1 MTFPTVDV
9 TVNLALITGEPCAG
23 VTVRAKLDKNDS
35 YSGGIVIAEEI
46 SATTDDDG
54 VAVLTLF
61 PNHPTTGV
69 GTTGST
75 YKFTAAIA
83 GAKSFKATAQI
94 PNSDCNLQDVM
105 DLDTVP
111 SLSAAQQAE
120 ANAQSYAAQA
130 GAVLTDASFVAVAA
144 ATGAITTVAGIAADV
159 TTVSGIHANVT
170 TVAGDHTPINTVAG
184 DHAALIIV
192 ASDHAALNTVA
203 GIAANVSTVAGI
215 SAAVSAVAADAANIN
230 AVAGD
235 LTNIN
240 TVSTNVANV
249 NTAATNMDAII
260 AAPQAASDAAAQAAL
275 LPKCASATRD
285 PTTTDDINS
294 GYDVDSLWYR
304 SDLKRIYICIDA
316 TASAAVW
323 VALGRG
329 HPGYRTGRY
338 YSTFPGGLSSTA
350 APTLNT
356 AYFYSFSLQERIQI
370 KKMSIKPSS
379 AGTTSSWK
387 VGIWKNSGG
396 VPTGTPVLGS
406 DTSATTTATT
416 LSEIDVTDTYL
427 DPGEYFIGQVHGGTG
442 SPVAP
447 QVVGISN
454 LDMQQEFMVGRS
466 AISAN
471 TPCNGL
477 SVAKTFS
484 DNFSTYDVSA
494 ASFSDVVSA
503 QIAIVRI
510 LL

>member
-1 MTFPTVDV
+1 MPGTFV
-9 TVNLALITGEPCAG
+9 TGMPGEEA
-23 VTVRAKLDKNDS
+23 VAKLDQLWD
-35 YSGGIVIAEEI
+35 A
-46 SATTDDDG
+46 
-54 VAVLTLF
+54 
-61 PNHPTTGV
+61 
-69 GTTGST
+69 
-75 YKFTAAIA
+75 
-83 GAKSFKATAQI
+83 
-94 PNSDCNLQDVM
+94 
-105 DLDTVP
+105 
-111 SLSAAQQAE
+111 SAAVVAD
-120 ANAQSYAAQA
+120 
-130 GAVLTDASFVAVAA
+130 LTNIDAVASDIA
-144 ATGAITTVAGIAADV
+144 NVNTVAGDIANVNTVAGIAANV
-159 TTVSGIHANVT
+159 TTVAGISANVT
-170 TVAGDHTPINTVAG
+170 TVAGDHTAITTVAGDHTPLNTVAG
-184 DHAALIIV
+184 DHT
-192 ASDHAALNTVA
+192 ALNTVA
-203 GIAANVSTVAGI
+203 GISANVTTVAGI
-215 SAAVSAVAADAANIN
+215 SSAVSAVAADTANIN
-230 AVAGD
+230 SVAGD
-235 LTNIN
+235 LSNIN
-240 TVSTNVANV
+240 TVATNIAAVD
-249 NTAATNMDAII
+249 TAATNI
-260 AAPQAASDAAAQAAL
+260 AAIEAAPDYAQAASDSADDAAAQAAL

-285 PTTTDDINS
+285 PTAADDSGS

-370 KKMSIKPSS
+370 KKMAIKPSS

-387 VGIWKNSGG
+387 VGVWKNSGG
-396 VPTGTPVLGS
+396 VPTGTPVLAS

-442 SPVAP
+442 TPAAP

-454 LDMQQEFMVGRS
+454 LDMQQEFMLGRS

-494 ASFSDVVSA
+494 VSFSDVVSA
-503 QIAIVRI
+503 QIAIVRM